1 MGRNLAYRHTMTA
14 VVLAALTAAIPAL
27 GVTINYRSI
36 GTDSGVLYSTGTA
49 SISSGSSVV
58 TFTGA
63 TLPAD
68 IGPGDLFQ
76 FQVTGGTITREEF
89 QIAGQKTS
97 PVTMPAIQ
105 GGTSQTYVLLLSV
118 RSNAAVTD
126 VPAAG

>member
-1 MGRNLAYRHTMTA
+1 MTA